1 MKCPKCGRNV
11 NKNRKRCPYCGQ
23 NLEVEREAHR
33 LKHIGAL
40 AIVAIL
46 LAGSAVFVVAARGLE
61 GNPFSSGNQMLSSAV
76 SAGSDDEATASVSSG
91 SGETVQEEQ
100 SIGGEI
106 AASSEEKS
114 SDETDKLTAELTED
128 QEITDLSGYSPV
140 TVKSAEATSVMP
152 ANDGSNIYRAES
164 AVDGDEKTSWQEGE
178 SGDGIGSTLTL
189 HFDREYSVRY
199 VVMKLGNWRSDS
211 LYEENNRP
219 KTLSIMFGEESVQV
233 TVPDEKKE
241 VCVTLSKDVKASD
254 MTLRIDDVYSGSK
267 YDDTCIA
274 EISVR
279 GY

>member
-11 NKNRKRCPYCGQ
+11 SNNRKRCPYCGQ
-23 NLEVEREAHR
+23 NLEAEREAHR
-33 LKHIGAL
+33 LKRFGAL

-46 LAGSAVFVVAARGLE
+46 LAGSTAFVAAARGLE
-61 GNPFSSGNQMLSSAV
+61 GNPFRSGNQMLSSAV
-76 SAGSDDEATASVSSG
+76 RSESREETASVSS
-91 SGETVQEEQ
+91 SSDKVQEGQ
-100 SIGGEI
+100 SIGEASA
-106 AASSEEKS
+106 AASSEETGP
-114 SDETDKLTAELTED
+114 EEAEKLTAELTED

-140 TVKSAEATSVMP
+140 TVKSADATSVMP

-178 SGDGIGSTLTL
+178 RGDGIGSTLSL
-189 HFDREYSVRY
+189 HFDREYRVRY
-199 VVMKLGNWRSDS
+199 IVMKLGNWRSDN
-211 LYEENNRP
+211 LYRENNRP
-219 KTLSIMFGEESVQV
+219 KTLSLMFGEESVQV

-241 VCVTLSKDVKASD
+241 VCVTLSRDVKASD
-254 MTLRIDDVYSGSK
+254 MTVRIDDVYSGSK